1 MSKEFGADEFW
12 SSKPLEALSD
22 EEWEALCDGCG
33 RCCLRKLE
41 DVDSG
46 HVHFTDV
53 ACRLLDAERCRCRN
67 YAERTALVADCVRLA
82 RDRLED
88 LDWMPTTCA
97 YRLRRDGEPLP
108 DWHPLVSG
116 DPNSVHRAGISVRGR
131 VVSEQY
137 VHADELEA
145 RLVSWVRSRR

>member
-1 MSKEFGADEFW
+1 MTKEFAADEFW

-22 EEWEALCDGCG
+22 DEWEALCDGCG

-46 HVHFTDV
+46 LVHFTDV
-53 ACRLLDAERCRCRN
+53 ACRLLDSERCRCRS
-67 YAERTALVADCVRLA
+67 YPERIALVADCVRLA

-116 DPNSVHRAGISVRGR
+116 DPDSVHRAGISVRGR

-137 VHADELEA
+137 IHADDLEA